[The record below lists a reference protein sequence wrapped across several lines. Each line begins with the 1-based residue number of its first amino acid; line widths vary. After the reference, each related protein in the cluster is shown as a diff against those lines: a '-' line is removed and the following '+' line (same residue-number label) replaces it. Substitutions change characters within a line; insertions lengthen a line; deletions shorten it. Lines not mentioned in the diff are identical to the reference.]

1 MRSDWF
7 EDAVIYSVDAE
18 TFYDA
23 DGDGVGDFRGLREKL
38 PYIDRLGA
46 DCIWLLPFYPTPN
59 RDNGYD
65 IEDYYGVDERLG
77 DLGDFA
83 EFVDA
88 AEERGIRVIADLVVN
103 HTSDQHEWFQRARED
118 PDSKYRDYYVW
129 TDDPENAPEKTL
141 VFPGEEEDVWRYDE
155 VADAYYYHRF
165 YHFQPDLN
173 IANPAV
179 REEIYKILRFWLSLG
194 VSGFRVDAATLMIEP
209 KGEGDLVIEDPHQVF
224 KRMKRTVRSARAD
237 GVLLAEA
244 DDEPEKLG
252 EYFGDGDEMDMML
265 NFVLNAHVTHAL
277 AEGSAEPIEAG
288 LERLPDPG
296 DRGRFANFLRNFDE
310 LNLGRLDAEDQEVT
324 YEAFAPEEHMRIY
337 DRGIRRRL
345 GAMLEGDRDRIAMA
359 HSLVFSLPGTP
370 ILVAG
375 DEIGMGDELSLPG
388 RNPVRTPIH
397 WGDAPNAGFSTADP
411 EDLVRPLVEDGEFGY
426 DRVNVDAQRPDPDS
440 LLNRIAS
447 LIRARDELPSL
458 KRGNHEL
465 VDVDADAVFCHRY
478 EWEGETVVCAH
489 NLGTE
494 EVRVDLP
501 VDGGVRV
508 SGQAAIR
515 Q

>member
-1 MRSDWF
+1 
-7 EDAVIYSVDAE
+7 
-18 TFYDA
+18 
-23 DGDGVGDFRGLREKL
+23 
-38 PYIDRLGA
+38 
-46 DCIWLLPFYPTPN
+46 
-59 RDNGYD
+59 
-65 IEDYYGVDERLG
+65 
-77 DLGDFA
+77 
-83 EFVDA
+83 
-88 AEERGIRVIADLVVN
+88 
-103 HTSDQHEWFQRARED
+103 
-118 PDSKYRDYYVW
+118 
-129 TDDPENAPEKTL
+129 

-173 IANPAV
+173 IANPEV

-209 KGEGDLVIEDPHQVF
+209 KGEGDLVVEDPHGVF
-224 KRMKRTVRSARAD
+224 KSMKRTVRSATAD

-244 DDEPEKLG
+244 DDAPEKLN
-252 EYFGDGDEMDMML
+252 EYFGEGDEMDLML

-277 AEGSAEPIEAG
+277 AAGSADPIEEG

-310 LNLGRLDAEDQEVT
+310 LNLGRLDSEDQEAT

-375 DEIGMGDELSLPG
+375 DEIGMGDELSLAG

-397 WGDAPNAGFSTADP
+397 WGDAPSAGFSTADP
-411 EDLVRPLVEDGEFGY
+411 DELVRPVIEDGEFGY
-426 DRVNVDAQRPDPDS
+426 DRVNVDAQRADADS
-440 LLNRIAS
+440 LLHRIVR
-447 LIRARDELPSL
+447 LVRARDELPAL
-458 KRGNHEL
+458 KRGRHSVLDDGPES
-465 VDVDADAVFCHRY
+465 VFAHRY
-478 EWEGETVVCAH
+478 EWGDGSVDCLH
-489 NLGTE
+489 NLGTGTATVE
-494 EVRVDLP
+494 LP
-501 VDGGVRV
+501 GAEGDDRGVRV
-508 SGQAAIR
+508 AGDAALR
-515 Q
+515 DGEATLDRYEYCWVRYGRP